1 MRIGAFKTVS
11 KVFWSFKIA
20 VAVNF
25 RLNAHWGD
33 WTPIDWH
40 RSYLAGVERNRSNS
54 KPKITAGSMSPRR
67 SRGSKASR
75 PALKAR
81 WGARDR
87 LSIPPSLHGR
97 VLKNWKK
104 LKWCRV
110 DPVGIA
116 RAVPGFLGKVG
127 KVPPIGPCKGYLTY
141 DFIPF
146 LRICKVNH
154 PTLIHSHPESQIR
167 LLFWCWLIFSWLPVI
182 HHQGQNAWFQN
193 CTYAIPILSH
203 LICPKTPLVQ
213 SRYHADEE
221 REREIY
227 IYIVIYIFNFIYTC
241 ILYIH
246 IIFIIYIYTYNI

>member
-1 MRIGAFKTVS
+1 M
-11 KVFWSFKIA
+11 
-20 VAVNF
+20 
-25 RLNAHWGD
+25 
-33 WTPIDWH
+33 
-40 RSYLAGVERNRSNS
+40 
-54 KPKITAGSMSPRR
+54 
-67 SRGSKASR
+67 
-75 PALKAR
+75 
-81 WGARDR
+81 
-87 LSIPPSLHGR
+87 
-97 VLKNWKK
+97 
-104 LKWCRV
+104 
-110 DPVGIA
+110 
-116 RAVPGFLGKVG
+116 PGFLGKVG

-221 REREIY
+221 RERDIY

-246 IIFIIYIYTYNI
+246 IIFIIYIYTYDI